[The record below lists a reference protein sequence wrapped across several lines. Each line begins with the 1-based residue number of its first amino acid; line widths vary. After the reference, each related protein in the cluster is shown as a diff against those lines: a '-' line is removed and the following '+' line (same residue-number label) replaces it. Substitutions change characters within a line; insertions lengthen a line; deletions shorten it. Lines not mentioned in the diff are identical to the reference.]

1 MRNRLNLQI
10 QNGWAYSGWG
20 LEHLAAA
27 RFLLARLFCLC
38 LICLCLICLCLI
50 CLCLICLFISTQ
62 SILFAQSATPSALY
76 DPLSASEEQAALN
89 AAFAAGAAAGAD
101 SITAASVLKQE
112 VLLVERHQES
122 KEERKSG
129 RARRRSDAYIYDYTA
144 NTLRHVIVNLENQE
158 VEVVE
163 ELRGVQLPL
172 TSNEAAHAYYLAFS
186 NESLRK
192 RLNDAF
198 RQVTGEALT
207 AATQLD
213 IKAFIFTADAMPD
226 AVNEYSEQCGIHRC
240 AQIQFYTQENMVLDV
255 QPIVDLSRE
264 MVVQDV
270 LNIEADLTGVEGID
284 SDTGTESD
292 DDRATGDGNEDEDEN
307 GDESSFDS
315 QPDSAGNMDSS
326 SNSGEIFLPFVA
338 RKFFKDG
345 SLSNELIL
353 DQVLFLW
360 WCDWMSRAQGGNE
373 PEGICFVQ
381 ENFE

>member
-1 MRNRLNLQI
+1 MRTRLNVQM
-10 QNGWAYSGWG
+10 QNGWAYRGWD
-20 LEHLAAA
+20 LEHLVAAW
-27 RFLLARLFCLC
+27 FLLPLLIRLS
-38 LICLCLICLCLI
+38 LICIS
-50 CLCLICLFISTQ
+50 LICLFISSQ
-62 SILFAQSATPSALY
+62 AILLAQSATPSALY

-122 KEERKSG
+122 KEERQSG

-144 NTLRHVIVNLENQE
+144 NTLRHVIVNMENQE

-172 TSNEAAHAYYLAFS
+172 TSNEAAHAYNLAFS
-186 NESLRK
+186 HESLRQ
-192 RLNDAF
+192 RLNDEF

-207 AATQLD
+207 VATQLD

-240 AQIQFYTQENMVLDV
+240 AQIQFYTKENMVLDV

-264 MVVQDV
+264 IVVQDV

-284 SDTGTESD
+284 SDSGTESD
-292 DDRATGDGNEDEDEN
+292 DDRTDGDEEGNE
-307 GDESSFDS
+307 SSLDS
-315 QPDSAGNMDSS
+315 QPDMAGNIDSA
-326 SNSGEIFLPFVA
+326 SNSDKIFLPFVA

-360 WCDWMSRAQGGNE
+360 WCDWMSRAQVGNGL
-373 PEGICFVQ
+373 EGICFVQ